1 MSNSIDKAIRIT
13 CEGKAMMPLSEI
25 KELQGQLKE
34 LSVQGY
40 EKLKKSILEEG
51 FAFPIEVAVI
61 GGGAF
66 GILDGHQRLR
76 TVREMVRREGYSLP
90 GGMLPL
96 CFTQCRD
103 REQAGRLILHAI
115 SQYARVQEEG
125 LYSFAHDFKI
135 DPGSLVSDFDIPHF
149 DTERFLEGYFGDGAD
164 GLDEPASPATEDYPG
179 GLIYRPTLNKE
190 RSCIFASIRKWRV
203 STKET
208 DLARIREFKENGD
221 SSAAGFIGGE
231 IAALITAMLKNL
243 SGWTITNPPMGTS
256 TGRGA
261 EHFATLIA
269 EKAAERLGIPCI
281 PMFTPGAR
289 KTTKERKHPGDRAY
303 PPTLTMPPTGVGDR
317 FLLIDD
323 VATTGTTIE
332 QCAGLL
338 GTVGTVFPIVWIYKE
353 ALE

>member
-1 MSNSIDKAIRIT
+1 MSNSIDKIIRIT
-13 CEGKAMMPLSEI
+13 CEGAGLMPLTEI

-34 LSVQGY
+34 LSVEGY
-40 EKLKKSILEEG
+40 GELKRSILEHG
-51 FAFPIEVAVI
+51 FSFPIEVAVI
-61 GGGAF
+61 GGRPF
-66 GILDGHQRLR
+66 GVLDGHQRLR

-90 GGMLPL
+90 GGRLPV

-115 SQYARVQEEG
+115 SQYGRVQEEG

-135 DPGSLVSDFDIPHF
+135 DPKNLVSDFDIPDF
-149 DTERFLEGYFGDGAD
+149 DTERFLTGYFGDGAD
-164 GLDEPASPATEDYPG
+164 GLDKPASPAIADYAG

-203 STKET
+203 STKEA
-208 DLARIREFKENGD
+208 DLARIREFKEKGD
-221 SSAAGFIGGE
+221 QDAAGSIAGE
-231 IAALITAMLKNL
+231 MAAMIAAMLKNL
-243 SGWTITNPPMGTS
+243 SGWTVTNPPMGTS
-256 TGRGA
+256 IGRGG

-269 EKAAERLGIPCI
+269 EKTAEGLGIPHL
-281 PMFTPGAR
+281 PVFTPGAR

-303 PPTLTMPPTGVGDR
+303 PPALTIPPSGAGDR

-323 VATTGTTIE
+323 VSTTGTTIE

>member
-1 MSNSIDKAIRIT
+1 
-13 CEGKAMMPLSEI
+13 MMPLSEI

-34 LSVQGY
+34 LSVEGY
-40 EKLKKSILEEG
+40 GKLKRSIIEHG
-51 FAFPIEVAVI
+51 FSFPVEVAVI
-61 GGGAF
+61 DGRAY

-76 TVREMVRREGYSLP
+76 TVREMVLREGYILP
-90 GGMLPL
+90 GGRLPV

-135 DPGSLVSDFDIPHF
+135 DPKSLVSDFDIPDF
-149 DTERFLEGYFGDGAD
+149 DTERFLTGYFGDGAAA
-164 GLDEPASPATEDYPG
+164 LAEPASSAIEDYAG

-203 STKET
+203 STKEA
-208 DLARIREFKENGD
+208 DLARIREFKEKGD
-221 SSAAGFIGGE
+221 ESAAGFMAGE
-231 IAALITAMLKNL
+231 IAAFISAMLKNL
-243 SGWTITNPPMGTS
+243 QGWTVTNPPMGTS
-256 TGRGA
+256 IGRGV

-269 EKAAERLGIPCI
+269 KKAAERLGIPHL
-281 PMFTPGAR
+281 PMFTPGVR

-303 PPTLTMPPTGVGDR
+303 PPTLTLAPSGAGER
-317 FLLIDD
+317 YLLIDD

>member
-1 MSNSIDKAIRIT
+1 
-13 CEGKAMMPLSEI
+13 MMPLSEI
-25 KELQGQLKE
+25 RELQGQLKE
-34 LSVQGY
+34 LSVEGY
-40 EKLKKSILEEG
+40 GKLKRSIIELG
-51 FAFPIEVAVI
+51 FSFPIEVAVI
-61 GGGAF
+61 GGEPY

-90 GGMLPL
+90 GGRLPV

-103 REQAGRLILHAI
+103 REQAGRLILHAV

-135 DPGSLVSDFDIPHF
+135 DPKSLVSDFDIPDF
-149 DTERFLEGYFGDGAD
+149 DSQRFMEGYFGDGVDA
-164 GLDEPASPATEDYPG
+164 LEEPASPAIEDYAG

-190 RSCIFASIRKWRV
+190 RSCIFASIRKWRI

-208 DLARIREFKENGD
+208 DLARIREFKEKGD
-221 SSAAGFIGGE
+221 EGAAGFIAGE
-231 IAALITAMLKNL
+231 IAALIEAMLKNL
-243 SGWTITNPPMGTS
+243 QGWTVTSPPMGTS
-256 TGRGA
+256 IGRGS

-269 EKAAERLGIPCI
+269 EKVAEGLGIPHL
-281 PMFTPGAR
+281 PMFTPGVR

-303 PPTLTMPPTGVGDR
+303 PPTLTIPPSGTGAR
-317 FLLIDD
+317 FLLVDD
-323 VATTGTTIE
+323 VATTGNTIE

-338 GTVGTVFPIVWIYKE
+338 STVGTVFPMVWIYKE